1 MFSTTDTIAAIATAA
16 GRGGIGVVRIS
27 GPDAQL
33 VGGAVLGRSSPLLAR
48 HATFARIRL
57 GAGWA
62 SMGDHVVATFFP
74 APHSFT
80 TEDTVE
86 ISAHGSPLVLAS
98 IVNACVR
105 HGARLAAPGEFTFR
119 AYVHGRIELT
129 QAEAVADLVEAV
141 TPLQARTAFDQ
152 LEGSLA
158 TAICGLSETLL
169 DLTAR
174 LEASLDFPDD
184 GYHFIEPEEIR
195 EAVLRLRLEVR
206 DLLARA
212 DEGRVIR
219 EGRRVVIA
227 GPVNAGKSSLFNRL
241 AGLDRAIVAATPG
254 TTRDLL
260 VEAVDLGGVPV
271 TLVDTA
277 GLRQTES
284 EVEAEGV
291 RRAERAMDGA
301 AVTLLVLDGSQ
312 PLLTEHR
319 DLLRRTERYSRLL
332 VANKA
337 DLPVAWTASD
347 SGVDHVCRTSARTGE
362 GVEALRVAIGTAL
375 GRGCGEAELPRV
387 TNVRHAAL
395 LADVGEVLDVV
406 LDDLSDATVPP
417 PEEAI
422 VQGLTRARVLV
433 EELSGVRTPED
444 VLAHIFARFCIGK

>member
-27 GPDAQL
+27 GPDAQA
-33 VGGAVLGRSSPLLAR
+33 VAGGVLGTSTPLAPR
-48 HATFARIRL
+48 HATFARLRL
-57 GAGWA
+57 AAGRA
-62 SMGDHVVATFFP
+62 SVGDHVIATFFP

-86 ISAHGSPLVLAS
+86 ISAHGSPVILAS
-98 IVNACVR
+98 ILDACVR
-105 HGARLAAPGEFTFR
+105 YGARLAAPGEFTFR

-174 LEASLDFPDD
+174 LEASLDFPDE
-184 GYHFIEPEEIR
+184 GYHFIGPCEIR
-195 EAVLRLRLEVR
+195 EA
-206 DLLARA
+206 
-212 DEGRVIR
+212 
-219 EGRRVVIA
+219 RRVVIA
-227 GPVNAGKSSLFNRL
+227 GPVNACKSSLFNRL

-260 VEAVDLGGVPV
+260 VESVDFGGLPV

-277 GLRQTES
+277 GLRETDS
-284 EVEAEGV
+284 DVEAEGV
-291 RRAERAMDGA
+291 RRAERAAEGA

-312 PLLTEHR
+312 PLSPEHR
-319 DLLRRTERYSRLL
+319 DLLQRTERQSRLV

-337 DLPVAWTASD
+337 DLP
-347 SGVDHVCRTSARTGE
+347 E
-362 GVEALRVAIGTAL
+362 
-375 GRGCGEAELPRV
+375 
-387 TNVRHAAL
+387 
-395 LADVGEVLDVV
+395 
-406 LDDLSDATVPP
+406 
-417 PEEAI
+417 
-422 VQGLTRARVLV
+422 
-433 EELSGVRTPED
+433 
-444 VLAHIFARFCIGK
+444 

>member
-27 GPDAQL
+27 GPDAQG
-33 VGGAVLGRSSPLLAR
+33 VGGAVLGRSSPLAPR
-48 HATFARIRL
+48 HATFARLRV
-57 GAGWA
+57 GAGRA
-62 SMGDHVVATFFP
+62 SVGDHVVATFFP

-86 ISAHGSPLVLAS
+86 ISAHGSPVVLAS
-98 IVNACVR
+98 ILDACVR

-174 LEASLDFPDD
+174 LEASLDFPDE
-184 GYHFIEPEEIR
+184 GYHFIDPDEILH
-195 EAVLRLRLEVR
+195 AVARLRGDVR

-219 EGRRVVIA
+219 EGRRVVLA
-227 GPVNAGKSSLFNRL
+227 GPVNAGKSSLFNQL
-241 AGLDRAIVAATPG
+241 AGLDRAIVADTPG

-260 VEAVDLGGVPV
+260 VESVDLGGVPV

-277 GLRQTES
+277 GLREPGS

-291 RRAERAMDGA
+291 RRAERAEQGA

-312 PLLTEHR
+312 PLLPEHR
-319 DLLRRTERYSRLL
+319 DLLRRTERQTRLL
-332 VANKA
+332 VSNKA
-337 DLPVAWTASD
+337 DLPGAWTGRDA
-347 SGVDHVCRTSARTGE
+347 GVEDVWRTSARTGA
-362 GVEALRVAIGTAL
+362 GLKALRAAIGEAL
-375 GRGCGEAELPRV
+375 GRGNAEADLPRV

-395 LADVGEVLDVV
+395 LGRVAATLDFI
-406 LDDLSDATVPP
+406 LTDLSEPADRP
-417 PEEAI
+417 PEEVV
-422 VQGLTRARVLV
+422 VQGLTTARALL
-433 EELSGVRTPED
+433 EEISGARTPED

>member
-1 MFSTTDTIAAIATAA
+1 
-16 GRGGIGVVRIS
+16 
-27 GPDAQL
+27 
-33 VGGAVLGRSSPLLAR
+33 
-48 HATFARIRL
+48 
-57 GAGWA
+57 
-62 SMGDHVVATFFP
+62 MGDHVVATFFP

-86 ISAHGSPLVLAS
+86 ISAHGSPVVLAA
-98 IVNACVR
+98 ILDACVR

-174 LEASLDFPDD
+174 LEASLDFPDE
-184 GYHFIEPEEIR
+184 GYHFIDPDEIR
-195 EAVLRLRLEVR
+195 MAVARLRAEVR

-219 EGRRVVIA
+219 EGRRIVIA

-277 GLRQTES
+277 GLREHRQRGRGRGGP
-284 EVEAEGV
+284 A
-291 RRAERAMDGA
+291 RRTGDRGRGRQPARARWLA
-301 AVTLLVLDGSQ
+301 AVAPRTSRSAAANGAPAETPRREQGRPATSLDR
-312 PLLTEHR
+312 R
-319 DLLRRTERYSRLL
+319 D
-332 VANKA
+332 A
-337 DLPVAWTASD
+337 
-347 SGVDHVCRTSARTGE
+347 GVEDVCRTSARTGE
-362 GVEALRVAIGTAL
+362 GLDQLREPSAPPW
-375 GRGCGEAELPRV
+375 AEGMPRPSCRESPMSGMRRCWRQV
-387 TNVRHAAL
+387 GAAL
-395 LADVGEVLDVV
+395 DFVLN
-406 LDDLSDATVPP
+406 DLSDPSVRLPK
-417 PEEAI
+417 EVI
-422 VQGLTRARVLV
+422 VQGLTNVRALL
-433 EELSGVRTPED
+433 EEISGARTPED

>member
-1 MFSTTDTIAAIATAA
+1 MFSTIDTIAAIATAA
-16 GRGGIGVVRIS
+16 GRAGIGVVRVS
-27 GPDAQL
+27 GPDAQR
-33 VGGAVLGRSSPLLAR
+33 VGGAVLGRTSPLVPR
-48 HATFARIRL
+48 HATFARVRL
-57 GAGWA
+57 GGGRA
-62 SMGDHVVATFFP
+62 SVGDHVVATFFP

-86 ISAHGSPLVLAS
+86 ISAHGSPVVLAS
-98 IVNACVR
+98 ILEACVR

-158 TAICGLSETLL
+158 TAICGLSGTLL

-174 LEASLDFPDD
+174 LEASLDFPEE
-184 GYHFIEPEEIR
+184 GYHFIDPEEIR
-195 EAVLRLRLEVR
+195 EAILRLRGEVR
-206 DLLARA
+206 ALLARA

-241 AGLDRAIVAATPG
+241 AGLDRAIVAPTPG

-260 VEAVDLGGVPV
+260 VEPVDLGGLPV

-277 GLRQTES
+277 GLRETDS
-284 EVEAEGV
+284 DVEAEGV
-291 RRAERAMDGA
+291 RRAERAAEGA

-312 PLLTEHR
+312 PLFPEHR
-319 DLLRRTERYSRLL
+319 DLLRRTERQTTLV

-337 DLPVAWTASD
+337 DLPEAWRASD
-347 SGVDHVCRTSARTGE
+347 AGVDHVCRTSARTGDGLE
-362 GVEALRVAIGTAL
+362 QLRAAISTAL
-375 GRGCGEAELPRV
+375 GIAGGEQELPRV

-395 LADVGEVLDVV
+395 LARVENALEVV
-406 LDDLSDATVPP
+406 LNDLSDVDCSP
-417 PEEAI
+417 PEEAV
-422 VQGLTRARVLV
+422 VQGLTVARRLL
-433 EELSGVRTPED
+433 EEISGQRTPED
-444 VLAHIFARFCIGK
+444 VLTHIFARFCIGK